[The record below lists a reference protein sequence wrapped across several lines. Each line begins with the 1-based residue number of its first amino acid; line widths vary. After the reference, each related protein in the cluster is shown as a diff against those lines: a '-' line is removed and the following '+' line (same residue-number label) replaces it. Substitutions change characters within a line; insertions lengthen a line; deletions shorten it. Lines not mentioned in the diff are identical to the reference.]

1 MNENIQIGQNTFDMA
16 DRLVKQTY
24 LFDFYGELLNEH
36 QRHIYEAY
44 VCDNLSFTE
53 IAQENDVS
61 RQSVHDLIK
70 RCDGILEQY
79 ESKLHLLET
88 FMKMKKEI
96 NEISELANLENT
108 DDIEANLYQIRQIS
122 QKMLSEL

>member
-1 MNENIQIGQNTFDMA
+1 MSENIAINPSAFDAA
-16 DRLVKQTY
+16 DKLVKQAY

-53 IAQENDVS
+53 IAQENNVS

-79 ESKLHLLET
+79 ESKLHLLDT

-96 NEISELANLENT
+96 TTINELANLENVS
-108 DDIEANLYQIRQIS
+108 DLRKNLHEIEI
-122 QKMLSEL
+122 LSRKLLLEL